1 MKEFTE
7 LRRKR
12 FGINEPGDEPFSL
25 QSGHSLSS
33 DSSKAVRTPEFR
45 SNIFDKRLIQNVQM
59 EREKEKSEQC

>member
-59 EREKEKSEQC
+59 ERGKEKSEQ

>member
-59 EREKEKSEQC
+59 EREKEKSEQ